1 MSEREPVSPEPS
13 EPRRRRFL
21 HWKLWKRMR
30 WGRIVW
36 RRLAWVIAGAAALLL
51 IALAGL
57 YFWASSAD
65 CENLIRKRI
74 IARMEAAFGGR
85 VEIASFHW
93 RPLNLSAEADGLVI
107 HGREGAGEDP
117 YAEVGQLRVELS
129 LLGFWSPRILLR
141 DLTIVRPSLH
151 LIVYPDGSTNQPQ
164 PVRARK
170 PGRPVLDTLFDLKAA
185 HVALQE
191 GMLHYENRAANFD
204 VQDRLA
210 RLDLTADD
218 VSVRLAYVPPQGKEP
233 ESYRVDAGARDL
245 SLTRGDPNHPLTMP
259 VEGHIQATL
268 DLTRAA
274 AYLRSFAVT
283 AHRKGAADRTLE
295 ISGALID
302 FARPRWQAKAAGDLD
317 MGLLEPTTGY
327 ANSPE
332 GIAHVDLNAEGRDG
346 QFRVDGPIHVE
357 NGSYVAPGVDARGV
371 RLDAR
376 VHADPEQLVISS
388 IVARLHQGGQ
398 LEGAV
403 ELQHWLA
410 PIPGSAVL
418 QAASPIGVTPSVKS
432 RGWRSRFGRNPPA
445 IKVAPSPRIASAI
458 TIPVDGKVVA
468 NLKGIS
474 LDTVLDIVG
483 EGPFQRL
490 GLAAQLNGSAHAA
503 WTHGDV
509 KTLAVD
515 ARLDMSPPRERT
527 AAEVPANGTIDGTYF
542 QRDGS
547 VDLRT
552 LFVSLPASELNAHG
566 RLGAY
571 PLTSPS
577 AISVDFHSHDLGEFD
592 RVLRDLGMQRAGK
605 SGTSALPISL
615 GGQAEFHGTW
625 SGSLADP
632 HLAGAAKATNLALE
646 LPPMGNRTSSQSVH
660 WDTLEASGSYSA
672 ARITIAHG
680 QLSKGPT
687 LITVQGSL
695 VAAGPPPK
703 IAGIPNFDA
712 DSLLQMRLNA
722 SQVGID
728 ELQPFIGRDL
738 HMTGQINAQI
748 QANGPIHALEG
759 SGWVELDNGV
769 VYGEPVS
776 RVRAQG
782 SMVGQVLQL
791 ASITVNDQAGK
802 VSASGSYDLKS
813 RRFLIDATAVG
824 IDVSAIQRLRNAGVA
839 ATGKL
844 GFWLKGSGTPDD
856 PRLEAHGTL
865 TGLSISDEPVGSVE
879 IAAHTANRIATYD
892 LTTRFE
898 TASLSAHG
906 QTELSGEYA
915 TQAKLDFAQFNI
927 GALLKMANV
936 QGLTGESALAGT
948 VTVEGPLTHPEQ
960 LRGDARLQEL
970 AVTIEGVHLHS
981 DGAVHATMANSRI
994 SLDPVHVTGEET
1006 DLRAQ
1011 GSLTLTGKRQVD
1023 FASNGS
1029 INLKLAE
1036 TLDPDV
1042 TASGTTT
1049 FQVEA
1054 HGTLADPRLGG
1065 RIDFQNASLALEDLP
1080 NSLSQL
1086 QGTLVFNQNRL
1097 EVKSLT
1103 ARTGGGLLS
1112 VSGYLAYQHGIFADL
1127 SVTGKDV
1134 RIRYPQG
1141 VSALADATLKL
1152 QGTQKSLMLSGNV
1165 LITRF
1170 TISPDMDVAALATQA
1185 TKVQPVV
1192 PPDAPSNHVRLDVHV
1207 VSSPQ
1212 LNFQNAYAK
1221 LAGDVDLHLRGTL
1234 AAPSLLGRI
1243 SIIEGSAT
1251 IAGTRYE
1258 LQRGEI
1264 TFTNPV
1270 RIEPSIDLNAT
1281 ARVQDYDITLGLH
1294 GTPDRMSVTYRSDPP
1309 LPEADVV
1316 ALLALGRTQDQER
1329 IFTQQQEQVT
1339 SNPTTDALLG
1349 GALNATVSSRVQK
1362 LFGAGAVKV
1371 DPNYLGVLGNST
1383 TRITVE
1389 EQLGRNVTFTYATDV
1404 DTTAQQL
1411 LQAEISINRHV
1422 SLLLT
1427 RDESDVFSVV
1437 IQATRRYR

>member
-1 MSEREPVSPEPS
+1 MSEREPIDSVSSEPVK
-13 EPRRRRFL
+13 PRRRRL
-21 HWKLWKRMR
+21 LRRMV
-30 WGRIVW
+30 RI
-36 RRLAWVIAGAAALLL
+36 GAVATALLL
-51 IALAGL
+51 IALTGL
-57 YFWASSAD
+57 YFWASSAQ

-74 IARMEAAFGGR
+74 IARIEAAFGGR

-93 RPLNLSAEADGLVI
+93 RPLDLEAEADGLVI
-107 HGREGAGEDP
+107 HGRESANEEP
-117 YAEVGQLRVELS
+117 YAQVGLLRVRLS
-129 LLGFWSPRILLR
+129 LLGFWSPRIQLR
-141 DLTIVRPSLH
+141 DLEIVRPSMH

-164 PVRARK
+164 PLRPRK
-170 PGRPVLDTLFDLKAA
+170 PGQPVLDTLFDLKAG
-185 HVALQE
+185 HVAIEQ
-191 GMLHYENRAANFD
+191 GMLHYENRAADFD
-204 VQDRLA
+204 FQNRVA
-210 RLDLTADD
+210 RLDLAADD
-218 VSVRLAYVPPQGKEP
+218 VSVRLAYVPLQGKEP
-233 ESYRVDAGARDL
+233 ESYRIDAGARDL
-245 SLTRGDPNHPLTMP
+245 GLSRGDLAHPLAKP
-259 VEGHIQATL
+259 VEGRFQATL
-268 DLTRAA
+268 DLTRSA
-274 AYLRSFAVT
+274 AYLRSFMLT
-283 AHRKGAADRTLE
+283 AHSKGAADRTLY
-295 ISGALID
+295 ISGALFD
-302 FARPRWQAKAAGDLD
+302 FAHPRWQAKAIGDLD
-317 MGLLEPTTGY
+317 MRLLEPTTGY
-327 ANSPE
+327 PNAPE
-332 GIAHVDLNAEGRDG
+332 GIAHVDLTAKGRAG

-357 NGSYVAPGVDARGV
+357 DGAYVAPGVDARGV
-371 RLDAR
+371 GLDAR

-388 IVARLHQGGQ
+388 VVARLRQGGQ
-398 LEGAV
+398 LEGQVA
-403 ELQHWLA
+403 LQHWLP
-410 PIPGSAVL
+410 PIPGAAEM
-418 QAASPIGVTPSVKS
+418 QATAPLPPVKH
-432 RGWRSRFGRNPPA
+432 SRFGPKQPAVKTPPLLPEL
-445 IKVAPSPRIASAI
+445 APVI
-458 TIPVDGKVVA
+458 IPVDGKVVA
-468 NLKGIS
+468 ELKGVT

-483 EGPFQRL
+483 QGPFQRL
-490 GLAAQLNGSAHAA
+490 GLGAQLNGPATAI
-503 WTHGDV
+503 WTNGDV
-509 KTLAVD
+509 RTLAVT
-515 ARLDMSPPRERT
+515 AKLDMSPPKQLP
-527 AAEVPANGTIDGTYF
+527 AGEVPTAGTIDGTYF
-542 QRDGS
+542 QRDGG

-552 LFVSLPASELNAHG
+552 LEVSLPASHVEAHG
-566 RLGAY
+566 QLGAY

-577 AISVDFHSHDLGEFD
+577 SISVDLDTHDLGEFD
-592 RVLRDLGMQRAGK
+592 RVLRDLGLQRGGN
-605 SGTSALPISL
+605 SGTSALPVWL
-615 GGQAEFHGTW
+615 GGRADFHGTW

-632 HLAGAAKATNLALE
+632 HIAGNLKATNLTAE
-646 LPPMGNRTSSQSVH
+646 VPPVSNRNSQSPQSVH
-660 WDTLEASGSYSA
+660 WDALDATGTYSA

-680 QLSKGPT
+680 QLSKGT
-687 LITVQGSL
+687 ASITVQGSL
-695 VAAGPPPK
+695 AATGPPPK
-703 IAGIPNFDA
+703 GVGIPSFDS
-712 DSLLQMRLNA
+712 DSLLQMRLSA
-722 SQVGID
+722 SQVGVD
-728 ELQPFIGRDL
+728 ELQPFIGRNL
-738 HMTGQINAQI
+738 PVTGQINAQI
-748 QANGPIHALEG
+748 QADGPIRALDG
-759 SGWVELDNGV
+759 SGWIELDNGV
-769 VYGEPVS
+769 VYGEPIA
-776 RVRAQG
+776 RIRAQG
-782 SMVGQVLQL
+782 KIAGQVLQL
-791 ASITVNDQAGK
+791 ASISVNDRAGN

-813 RRFLIDATAVG
+813 RHFLIDATAVG
-824 IDVSAIQRLRNAGVA
+824 IDVSQIQRVRNAGLSV
-839 ATGKL
+839 TGNL
-844 GFWLKGSGTPDD
+844 GFWVKGSGTPDD
-856 PRLEAHGTL
+856 PLLEGHGTL
-865 TGLSISDEPVGSVE
+865 TGVTVGDEPLGSVE
-879 IAAHTANRIATYD
+879 ISAHTANRIAMYD
-892 LTTRFE
+892 LSTRFE
-898 TASLSAHG
+898 SASLSAHG
-906 QTELSGEYA
+906 QTALSGEYA
-915 TQAKLDFAQFNI
+915 TQAKLEFSQFNI

-948 VTVEGPLTHPEQ
+948 VTVEGPLEHLEQ
-960 LRGDARLQEL
+960 FRGDARLQDL

-981 DGAVHATMANSRI
+981 DGPVHATMANSRI
-994 SLDPVHVTGEET
+994 ALDPLHVTGEET

-1011 GSLTLTGKRQVD
+1011 GTLTLTGKRQLD

-1036 TLDPDV
+1036 TLDPDL

-1054 HGTLADPRLGG
+1054 HGDLANPNLAG
-1065 RIDFQNASLALEDLP
+1065 RVDFQNASLALEDLP

-1141 VSALADATLKL
+1141 VSSLADATFKL
-1152 QGTQKSLMLSGNV
+1152 QGTQNSLLLSGNV

-1170 TISPDMDVAALATQA
+1170 TVSQDMDIAAFASQA
-1185 TKVQPVV
+1185 SKVQAIV

-1234 AAPSLLGRI
+1234 ASPSLLGRV

-1264 TFTNPV
+1264 NFTNPV

-1294 GTPDRMSVTYRSDPP
+1294 GSPDKMSVTYRSDPP

-1329 IFTQQQEQVT
+1329 IYTQQQEQVT

-1383 TRITVE
+1383 TRITVQ

-1411 LQAEISINRHV
+1411 LQAEIAINRHV
-1422 SLLLT
+1422 SLLVT

-1437 IQATRRYR
+1437 IEATRRYK

>member
-1 MSEREPVSPEPS
+1 MSEREPLEPVSPEPS

-21 HWKLWKRMR
+21 RWKRWRWKQWRRMR

-36 RRLAWVIAGAAALLL
+36 RRMIWMGAGAAALLL
-51 IALAGL
+51 IALVGL
-57 YFWASSAD
+57 YFWAGSAQ

-74 IARMEAAFGGR
+74 IARIEAAFGGR

-93 RPLNLSAEADGLVI
+93 RPLALSAEANGLVI

-141 DLTIVRPSLH
+141 DLAIVRPSLH

-164 PVRARK
+164 PVRPGK
-170 PGRPVLDTLFDLKAA
+170 PGRPVLDTLFDLQAA
-185 HVALQE
+185 HVSLQQ
-191 GMLHYENRAANFD
+191 GMLHYENRAADFD
-204 VQDRLA
+204 VQNRLA
-210 RLDLTADD
+210 RLDLNADD
-218 VSVRLAYVPPQGKEP
+218 VSVRLVYVPPQGKAP
-233 ESYRVDAGARDL
+233 ESYRIDAGARDL
-245 SLTRGDPNHPLTMP
+245 SLTRGDPGHPITKP
-259 VEGHIQATL
+259 VQGHIQATL
-268 DLTRAA
+268 DLTRTA
-274 AYLRSFAVT
+274 AYLRSFSLM
-283 AHRKGAADRTLE
+283 AHSKGAADRTLD

-302 FARPRWQAKAAGDLD
+302 FARPRWQARASGDLD

-327 ANSPE
+327 PNSPE

-388 IVARLHQGGQ
+388 IVARLRQGGQ
-398 LEGAV
+398 IEGEVA
-403 ELQHWLA
+403 LQHWLA

-418 QAASPIGVTPSVKS
+418 QAASPPPPRSQ
-432 RGWRSRFGRNPPA
+432 GWRSRFGRKQPPVKA
-445 IKVAPSPRIASAI
+445 VPSPPKPSPI

-468 NLKGIS
+468 ELKGVS

-490 GLAAQLNGSAHAA
+490 GLAAQLNGPANAA

-509 KTLAVD
+509 NTLAVT
-515 ARLDMSPPRERT
+515 ARLDMSPPQKLP
-527 AAEVPANGTIDGTYF
+527 AGEVPANGTIDGTYF

-566 RLGAY
+566 QLGAY

-592 RVLRDLGMQRAGK
+592 RILRDLGMQRAGK
-605 SGTSALPISL
+605 SGTSALPVSL

-632 HLAGAAKATNLALE
+632 HLAGTAKATNLALE
-646 LPPMGNRTSSQSVH
+646 LPPMGNSKSPQSVH
-660 WDTLEASGSYSA
+660 WDSLEATGTYSA

-680 QLSKGPT
+680 QLSKGST
-687 LITVQGSL
+687 VITVQGSL
-695 VAAGPPPK
+695 SATGPPPK
-703 IAGIPNFDA
+703 TAGIPNFNA

-728 ELQPFIGRDL
+728 ELQPFIGRNL
-738 HMTGQINAQI
+738 HATGQMNAQI

-782 SMVGQVLQL
+782 KMVGQVLQL
-791 ASITVNDQAGK
+791 ASITVNDQAGR

-824 IDVSAIQRLRNAGVA
+824 IDVSAIQRVRGAGVA

-892 LTTRFE
+892 LTTRYE

-915 TQAKLDFAQFNI
+915 TQAKLDFAQFNV

-936 QGLTGESALAGT
+936 HGLTGESALAGT
-948 VTVEGPLTHPEQ
+948 VTVEGPLAHPEQ

-981 DGAVHATMANSRI
+981 DGPVHATMANSRI

-1011 GSLTLTGKRQVD
+1011 GGLTLTGKRQLD
-1023 FASNGS
+1023 FASSGS

-1065 RIDFQNASLALEDLP
+1065 RIDFQNASLAL
-1080 NSLSQL
+1080 
-1086 QGTLVFNQNRL
+1086 
-1097 EVKSLT
+1097 
-1103 ARTGGGLLS
+1103 
-1112 VSGYLAYQHGIFADL
+1112 
-1127 SVTGKDV
+1127 
-1134 RIRYPQG
+1134 
-1141 VSALADATLKL
+1141 
-1152 QGTQKSLMLSGNV
+1152 
-1165 LITRF
+1165 
-1170 TISPDMDVAALATQA
+1170 
-1185 TKVQPVV
+1185 
-1192 PPDAPSNHVRLDVHV
+1192 
-1207 VSSPQ
+1207 
-1212 LNFQNAYAK
+1212 
-1221 LAGDVDLHLRGTL
+1221 
-1234 AAPSLLGRI
+1234 
-1243 SIIEGSAT
+1243 
-1251 IAGTRYE
+1251 
-1258 LQRGEI
+1258 
-1264 TFTNPV
+1264 
-1270 RIEPSIDLNAT
+1270 
-1281 ARVQDYDITLGLH
+1281 
-1294 GTPDRMSVTYRSDPP
+1294 
-1309 LPEADVV
+1309 
-1316 ALLALGRTQDQER
+1316 
-1329 IFTQQQEQVT
+1329 
-1339 SNPTTDALLG
+1339 
-1349 GALNATVSSRVQK
+1349 
-1362 LFGAGAVKV
+1362 
-1371 DPNYLGVLGNST
+1371 
-1383 TRITVE
+1383 
-1389 EQLGRNVTFTYATDV
+1389 
-1404 DTTAQQL
+1404 
-1411 LQAEISINRHV
+1411 
-1422 SLLLT
+1422 
-1427 RDESDVFSVV
+1427 
-1437 IQATRRYR
+1437 